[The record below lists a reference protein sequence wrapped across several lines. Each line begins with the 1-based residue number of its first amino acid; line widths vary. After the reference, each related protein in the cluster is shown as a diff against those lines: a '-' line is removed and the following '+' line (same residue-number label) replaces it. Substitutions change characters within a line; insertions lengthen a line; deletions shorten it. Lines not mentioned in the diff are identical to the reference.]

1 MEWNALLSRKAMGDK
16 KMGNMGKLN
25 FMFAGFGSA
34 SSEERLE
41 RLQKD
46 RKITELLRRIG
57 FKRAGKNIKNGE
69 KYTQFAEMLS
79 ACRDAYRQYLEES
92 GRYARTKRVKTSYL
106 APGKIEYRI
115 ARLREYV
122 EEDLS
127 EEDAVKAVM
136 AEGWFGC
143 VKPILDEVRSL
154 EEELAQAGDPSL
166 PEEQELEEQLLRR
179 FFPSSPI
186 MELLQ
191 LPGDIEKCCGRYSP
205 PLDRMQANQL
215 EQEYK
220 ALRQRYKNLLN
231 ICNNPLDPAVY
242 AALDSVQKELA
253 KGAEEMRAETEHYEK
268 LLESLRALVEQLS
281 ELTLSEKK
289 REDGSYDEECLPALR
304 EAYRKAD
311 VLTEEVTEI
320 GCFRSDQ

>member
-16 KMGNMGKLN
+16 MGNMGKLN
-25 FMFAGFGSA
+25 FTFAGFGSA
-34 SSEERLE
+34 SSEEQLE
-41 RLQKD
+41 RLRKD
-46 RKITELLRRIG
+46 RRITELLRRIG
-57 FKRAGKNIKNGE
+57 FMRAGKNIKNSE
-69 KYTQFAEMLS
+69 KYTEFAEALS

-92 GRYARTKRVKTSYL
+92 GRYARTKLIKTSYL

-115 ARLREYV
+115 TRLREYV
-122 EEDLS
+122 EEDLP

-154 EEELAQAGDPSL
+154 EGELAQAGNASL
-166 PEEQELEEQLLRR
+166 PEEGELEEQLLRR

-191 LPGDIEKCCGRYSP
+191 LPGDIEKCCGRYSQ
-205 PLDRMQANQL
+205 PLDRMLENQL
-215 EQEYK
+215 AQEYK

-231 ICNNPLDPAVY
+231 TCSNPLNPAVY
-242 AALDSVQKELA
+242 TSLDSVRKELA
-253 KGAEEMRAETEHYEK
+253 HGAEEMRAETEHYEK
-268 LLESLRALVEQLS
+268 LLGSLRELTKKLS
-281 ELTLSEKK
+281 QLTLSEKK
-289 REDGSYDEECLPALR
+289 SEDGGYDEERLPALQ

-311 VLTEEVTEI
+311 ALTKEVTEI
-320 GCFRSDQ
+320 GRFRSDQ